1 MSAAKS
7 HTIKHKSD
15 HPHLTEDGTW
25 LSQECSTQ

>member
-7 HTIKHKSD
+7 HPIKHKSY

-25 LSQECSTQ
+25 PSQEWSTQ